1 MRMLGAVWCS
11 VRVDRDRV
19 GGWVGF
25 RAAAVMWSWRGRR
38 VVLQLEI
45 RAGSRITRTARLG
58 NSDSDG
64 DAGFGGAWN
73 RAGGCGEER

>member
-11 VRVDRDRV
+11 VRVDRDGV

-58 NSDSDG
+58 SSEENS
-64 DAGFGGAWN
+64 GFGGAWN
-73 RAGGCGEER
+73 REGGCGEER